1 MLNFFGYCWPSV
13 NSTVVERKKYYC
25 SIKGFKAFIPLQ
37 HQCLRNVQRQ
47 KKQGSA
53 CFFWGWNSLVISV
66 SFSVRIMSEGVCSRN
81 SVWFYLLWLMM
92 KFIWF
97 MVFSSLILIAWFLVC
112 LFLVF
117 FAVLQN
123 DRFLQLLITDDVETA
138 IIMMSVLHNI
148 LRINRLVLSMLL
160 FFLIISIKGSSLL
173 LGKIKS
179 FHVQALFFMVWG
191 FFPPSLCSTNWK
203 H

>member
-1 MLNFFGYCWPSV
+1 
-13 NSTVVERKKYYC
+13 
-25 SIKGFKAFIPLQ
+25 
-37 HQCLRNVQRQ
+37 
-47 KKQGSA
+47 
-53 CFFWGWNSLVISV
+53 
-66 SFSVRIMSEGVCSRN
+66 MSEWVCSRN
-81 SVWFYLLWLMM
+81 SVWFYLLRLMM

-97 MVFSSLILIAWFLVC
+97 MVFSSLVLIAWFLVC

-138 IIMMSVLHNI
+138 IIMMSVLCNI
-148 LRINRLVLSMLL
+148 LRINRLVVFMLL
-160 FFLIISIKGSSLL
+160 FFLIINIKDSSLL

-179 FHVQALFFMVWG
+179 FHVQALLGFIVWG
-191 FFPPSLCSTNWK
+191 FFPPTLCSTNWK